1 MQDPELLREGDQGYG
16 LLLRLSRPGAGS
28 GEHLGKRRGVNLD
41 AAVLA
46 EQRRKSLEERRLN
59 PEAPAPAPTVTGDAT
74 LYALGEHLRII
85 FDRVDINGAISASR
99 RVETPSRH
107 RCDSCPSD
115 EVVGGLFFD
124 FEVVRTE
131 STARRLAADR
141 GCPASCNACVWCVP
155 VCDRIETRSKSKKKP
170 PTTSSDGHESY

>member
-1 MQDPELLREGDQGYG
+1 MASQFLQDPELLREGDQGYG

-74 LYALGEHLRII
+74 LYALGEHLRTI

-99 RVETPSRH
+99 GAAAPSRH
-107 RCDSCPSD
+107 RCDSCPSHN
-115 EVVGGLFFD
+115 EVDGFF
-124 FEVVRTE
+124 FEFEAIRTE
-131 STARRLAADR
+131 PRCSAQVTARF
-141 GCPASCNACVWCVP
+141 
-155 VCDRIETRSKSKKKP
+155 
-170 PTTSSDGHESY
+170 H